1 MISRPEENR
10 RDEFVERVSKALNAE
25 AAALDGATRSR
36 LNRARQS
43 ALATTGRNNLS
54 AGRRWNWLPAGGL
67 ALASIL
73 VVVVWFDGYRPGGLN
88 PEVIVPGPL
97 VINPGVAA
105 TPSAGDLEVLMVDED
120 FELLHD
126 LDFYNWLQS
135 VPVRS
140 GVGSVGQSSRGEGL
154 G

>member
-1 MISRPEENR
+1 
-10 RDEFVERVSKALNAE
+10 
-25 AAALDGATRSR
+25 
-36 LNRARQS
+36 
-43 ALATTGRNNLS
+43 
-54 AGRRWNWLPAGGL
+54 
-67 ALASIL
+67 
-73 VVVVWFDGYRPGGLN
+73 VVVWFDGYRPGGLN

-97 VINPGVAA
+97 AINPGVAA

-135 VPVRS
+135 VPVRP